1 MNQTE
6 NSLAFHH
13 DGQLVAASPLHYL
26 AVPEQVFLVPLIPIE
41 GIYRVHETHFLAG
54 NNRTMWK
61 GISPQ
66 LSEHLYKAG
75 S

>member
-26 AVPEQVFLVPLIPIE
+26 AVPEQVFLVPLILIKAYRLHQTHYLAANNGTME
-41 GIYRVHETHFLAG
+41 GDFTAA
-54 NNRTMWK
+54 K
-61 GISPQ
+61 
-66 LSEHLYKAG
+66 
-75 S
+75 

>member
-41 GIYRVHETHFLAG
+41 GIDRVHETHTFWLEIMELCG
-54 NNRTMWK
+54 R
-61 GISPQ
+61 GFHRS
-66 LSEHLYKAG
+66 
-75 S
+75 